1 MALQDII
8 NTASN
13 IEINRS
19 KLVAQTVSRSGRI
32 SVASRNWANP
42 FRFTVTPKPV
52 WTYTEYR
59 AIFEPIFTADRYTTQ
74 SIALTNFN
82 TSTGALTQT
91 GMFWLTEYQGNLS
104 KDDTT
109 KTFVSGGGAGL
120 FTVTLNNTTNLAV
133 GMSVSGTGITGTTKI
148 TVIAGSVITIANAFT
163 VQAAGTYSFS
173 SNSSL
178 NNYTATSMTGNSLTI
193 TKAGSPTVGNYIF
206 KAGDYLRIAGGT
218 YPYIVSSDVQ
228 VSASAT
234 EVVTVHRGK
243 LETFSSGT
251 DIYVGRRAA
260 VFNVIVSKLPQIRF
274 LPGQLVEFTS
284 DFEMVEAIL

>member
-59 AIFEPIFTADRYTTQ
+59 AIFEPIFTSDRYTTQ

-91 GMFWLTEYQGNLS
+91 GMDWITEYQGDLS
-104 KDDTT
+104 QDNIT
-109 KTFVSGGGAGL
+109 KTFVSGGAVAA
-120 FTVTLNNTTNLAV
+120 FTVTLNDTINLAV
-133 GMSVSGTGITGTTKI
+133 GMSISGTGIIGTTKI
-148 TVIAGSVITIANAFT
+148 TVIAGSVITIAAAFT
-163 VQAAGTYSFS
+163 VQAAGTYTIG
-173 SNSSL
+173 NSAL
-178 NNYTATSMTGNSLTI
+178 NNYTATSMTGNALTI
-193 TKAGSPTVGNYIF
+193 TKVGSPTVGNYIF
-206 KAGDYLRIAGGT
+206 KAGDYLRIEDGV
-218 YPYIVSSDVQ
+218 YPYIVSSDVV

-234 EVVTVHRGK
+234 AVVTVHRGK

-260 VFNVIVSKLPQIRF
+260 VFNVVVSKLPQIRF

-284 DFEMVEAIL
+284 DFEMVEEIL

>member
-19 KLVAQTVSRSGRI
+19 KLIAQTVSRSGRI

-74 SIALTNFN
+74 TIALTNFN

-91 GMFWLTEYQGNLS
+91 GMFWLTEYQGAL
-104 KDDTT
+104 
-109 KTFVSGGGAGL
+109 
-120 FTVTLNNTTNLAV
+120 
-133 GMSVSGTGITGTTKI
+133 
-148 TVIAGSVITIANAFT
+148 AGSTDQI
-163 VQAAGTYSFS
+163 
-173 SNSSL
+173 L
-178 NNYTATSMTGNSLTI
+178 DDYTATSMTGNALTI
-193 TKAGSPTVGNYIF
+193 TKTGTPANGISIF
-206 KAGDYLRIAGGT
+206 KAGDYLRIVGGA
-218 YPYIVSSDVQ
+218 YPYIVSSDV
-228 VSASAT
+228 VTSASAT
-234 EVVTVHRGK
+234 AVVTVHRGK
-243 LETFSSGT
+243 LETFTPGAS
-251 DIYVGRRAA
+251 IYVGRRAA

-284 DFEMVEAIL
+284 DFEMVEEIL

>member
-8 NTASN
+8 NTATN

-59 AIFEPIFTADRYTTQ
+59 AIFEPIFTSDRYTTQ
-74 SIALTNFN
+74 TIALTNFN
-82 TSTGALTQT
+82 TSSGALTQT
-91 GMFWLTEYQGNLS
+91 GMFWLTNYQG
-104 KDDTT
+104 
-109 KTFVSGGGAGL
+109 A
-120 FTVTLNNTTNLAV
+120 LAD
-133 GMSVSGTGITGTTKI
+133 STSQILDK
-148 TVIAGSVITIANAFT
+148 
-163 VQAAGTYSFS
+163 
-173 SNSSL
+173 
-178 NNYTATSMTGNSLTI
+178 YTATSMTGNALII
-193 TKAGSPTVGNYIF
+193 TKTVVSPPANNISIF
-206 KAGDYLRIAGGT
+206 KAGDYLRIVGGT
-218 YPYIVSSDVQ
+218 YPYIVSSDV
-228 VSASAT
+228 VTSSSAT
-234 EVVTVHRGK
+234 ETVTVHRGK

-251 DIYVGRRAA
+251 NIYVGRRAA

>member
-59 AIFEPIFTADRYTTQ
+59 AIFEPIFTSDRYTTQ

-91 GMFWLTEYQGNLS
+91 GMDWITEYQGSLAGATDQIL
-104 KDDTT
+104 DDY
-109 KTFVSGGGAGL
+109 
-120 FTVTLNNTTNLAV
+120 
-133 GMSVSGTGITGTTKI
+133 
-148 TVIAGSVITIANAFT
+148 
-163 VQAAGTYSFS
+163 Q
-173 SNSSL
+173 
-178 NNYTATSMTGNSLTI
+178 ATSMTGNALTI
-193 TKAGSPTVGNYIF
+193 TKTGSPANGIPIF
-206 KAGDYLRIAGGT
+206 KAGDYLRIVGGV
-218 YPYIVSSDVQ
+218 YPYIVSSDVTT
-228 VSASAT
+228 SASAT
-234 EVVTVHRGK
+234 AVVTVHRGK
-243 LETFSSGT
+243 LETFSAGT
-251 DIYVGRRAA
+251 NIYVGRRAA
-260 VFNVIVSKLPQIRF
+260 LFNVIVSKLPQIRF
-274 LPGQLVEFTS
+274 LPGKLVEFTS
-284 DFEMVEAIL
+284 DFEMVEEIL